1 VVAILAC
8 KRGKSTQYF
17 LSNVLIPLRER
28 QFVQNVNLGRC
39 PCSLTGSLLVQA
51 VVKRAVVSLYKFGL
65 AFENT
70 IETDYVT
77 EKIFEVM
84 RVRPLTD
91 SILAVVTYG
100 C

>member
-1 VVAILAC
+1 
-8 KRGKSTQYF
+8 
-17 LSNVLIPLRER
+17 
-28 QFVQNVNLGRC
+28 
-39 PCSLTGSLLVQA
+39 
-51 VVKRAVVSLYKFGL
+51 VKRAVVSLYKFGL

-91 SILAVVTYG
+91 SILAIATHG